1 LASPNLAPQEQ
12 PGPVPQPA
20 ARSATAI
27 ADSVLFYGTFSLL
40 LFAPLAFGS
49 TDPWSVFVMQIVSAS
64 LFLLWLLRQVL
75 SGSLQVTSNPLFRPI
90 LFFAALVL
98 LQVALGITAYRY
110 QTYCSALQYVSYAIL
125 IFLATQTLQR
135 TSQVKVL
142 AWAFSAYGTL
152 LALFAILQSLSS
164 NAKIYWLFEPEAG
177 GWIYGPYVNHN
188 HYAGLMEMLFPI
200 SMVMTC
206 TRHVSRRWRWL
217 PMSAAV
223 LMSSTI
229 FLSGSRGGMI
239 AFLVQAVLL
248 GIFIARNRSR
258 RGAFLA
264 GAVLLVIAGLML
276 WVGGEGVL
284 NRLTSI
290 HSAAK
295 TEIAGGIRFA
305 IDRDAL
311 KMFAKKPFLGWGLG
325 NFATAYPQFRSFYS
339 DKFVNEAHNDYL
351 QVLVETGILGFV
363 AVIWFLTLTIR
374 RGLRKIGEWTW
385 DINGAVA
392 LAALVGCTG
401 ILVHSFFDF
410 NLQVPANAALF
421 YVLCAIA
428 AAESRFG
435 SHRRRRRTHA
445 SFQPLQQPEPA
456 AK

>member
-1 LASPNLAPQEQ
+1 
-12 PGPVPQPA
+12 
-20 ARSATAI
+20 
-27 ADSVLFYGTFSLL
+27 
-40 LFAPLAFGS
+40 
-49 TDPWSVFVMQIVSAS
+49 
-64 LFLLWLLRQVL
+64 
-75 SGSLQVTSNPLFRPI
+75 
-90 LFFAALVL
+90 
-98 LQVALGITAYRY
+98 
-110 QTYCSALQYVSYAIL
+110 
-125 IFLATQTLQR
+125 
-135 TSQVKVL
+135 VKVL

-188 HYAGLMEMLFPI
+188 HYAGLMEMLFPM

-351 QVLVETGILGFV
+351 QVLVETGILGFF

-428 AAESRFG
+428 AAETRFG

-445 SFQPLQQPEPA
+445 SFQPLQQPEPV